1 MNHLEDNLED
11 NSFDEDDL
19 HRIVSL
25 IDKYQRIVIRVF
37 NNINVCKDNKI
48 LSQSD
53 YESINEELNKIVDN
67 CNIVIDTIYFIT
79 DITVLYGKMQ
89 QINDS
94 LSLIMKNHGAYN
106 CDDLLF
112 VCFGGSYTNTFTIEQ
127 QEFYSDIILKHFT
140 PIGYKTISWE
150 FIKDKTLKS
159 RKPSSIFEDVTI
171 AETTETLDVYEL
183 GKCNKDNFFLKLQGA
198 KICFKNELTKETLII
213 RGYFDN
219 TPINYIQNRRVLSA
233 RGEILENINMNDDIY
248 NTHYKTF
255 EMYVKS
261 LMLKD
266 LLVNK
271 SSEHYDIFTGYI
283 HNVRSMK
290 KKSISKL
297 CREFMSVE
305 FFEQREI
312 IYQLLL
318 FSDDFELQFIA
329 YLLYDLLSF
338 NKNETNEESVEQ
350 DILYNSL
357 PYVIKSQF
365 KGAMKETIKYTTRLT
380 NPDIQNNL
388 PIEQRICLLKTDDKV
403 KEKAMTKL
411 KELKSKS
418 EDSGSKARQYLD
430 GLLKIPF
437 GIHCEEPIMEISKKN
452 VELFKTFV
460 NGKEYNKEVLAI
472 ENKSEYNHSEVLQM
486 SKKYI
491 KNNAEYNSQL
501 GGKGSSKAF
510 DINQCYE
517 KINVLTETEIK
528 ELFLQIET
536 EFNEVETTIR
546 IPYYSDSFNT
556 SDMRDCL
563 SICLNDNKEHST
575 FTKMLQ
581 KHLIKSEN
589 GDKCISN
596 LQQISDNTKLIY
608 NYFGDVRKA
617 LDSSVYGHKNAKK
630 QVERIIGQWINGEP
644 NGYCFGFE
652 GPPGTGK
659 CMAKDT
665 PIMLS
670 NGKIKMVQD
679 ITTKDMLMGDDGF
692 ERNVLALGSGRE
704 KMYRIEQVK
713 GDDYTVNE
721 SHILSLKMTKAG
733 RKGDKHQTILG
744 KRYYKNDIVDICIK
758 DYLELPKYLKECL
771 KGYKVGLDF
780 REQEVSLDPY
790 AIGYWLGDGDKTTF
804 SITTIDNEVID
815 YFIEYASENGLQL
828 TKNDISYHI
837 TTGIKGGRCYK
848 RNSFLNS
855 LKQYNLIN
863 NKHIPD
869 EYKMTSRENRL
880 GLLAGLMDSDGHY
893 DKISNCFD
901 IIQKNKKLA
910 DDIVF
915 LVRSLGMRATI
926 KECEKSCMYKGE
938 RKCGIYHR
946 ITISGCG
953 LEEIPV
959 LLKRKKARVN
969 KQIKGCL
976 HTGIKVVPL
985 EEDAYYGFQIDG
997 NSRFLLGDFTVTH
1010 NTSLAKHG
1018 ISKCLKDGDGNSR
1031 PFAFIA
1037 IGGSS
1042 NGSTLDGHNY
1052 TYVGSMWG
1060 KIVDILMETK
1070 CMNPIIFIDEVDK
1083 VSRTETGREIIG
1095 ILTHLVDPTQNSAY
1109 QDKYFTGIDLDLS
1122 KVLFIFSY
1130 NDVDLVD
1137 RILLDRIHRIKF
1149 QHLSLEEKLQI
1160 SEDYML
1166 PEILKKMGQLGNI
1179 NISKEVVQ
1187 FIIETYT
1194 CEAGV
1199 RKLKEILFEIIGEIN
1214 LELLHNNDERD
1225 LPVNISIDDVKQS
1238 YLKDRQKSRGK
1249 KVHGENRIGIING
1262 LWANALGMGGII
1274 PIEMK
1279 YVLSG
1284 HPLDL
1289 KLTGMQGD
1297 VMKESMNV
1305 AKTLAWSM
1313 TSNERQE
1320 RLLKMFDATKTQG
1333 IHIHCP
1339 EGAVPKDGPSAG
1351 TAITV
1356 TMYSL
1361 LNDIKIKNTIAIT
1374 GEIDLHGNVT
1384 AIGGLDLKIIGG
1396 IEAGVK
1402 EFLFPEANID
1412 DFNKFKDKY
1421 GDKDLVN
1428 GIEFHPIGH
1437 IKEALEFA
1445 LEK

>member
-53 YESINEELNKIVDN
+53 YESINEELNKIVGN

-79 DITVLYGKMQ
+79 DITVLYGKLQ

-171 AETTETLDVYEL
+171 AESTETLDVYEL

-248 NTHYKTF
+248 NIHYKTF

-563 SICLNDNKEHST
+563 SICLNDNKGHST

-589 GDKCISN
+589 VGKCISN
-596 LQQISDNTKLIY
+596 LQQISDNTKLIH

-659 CMAKDT
+659 
-665 PIMLS
+665 
-670 NGKIKMVQD
+670 
-679 ITTKDMLMGDDGF
+679 
-692 ERNVLALGSGRE
+692 
-704 KMYRIEQVK
+704 
-713 GDDYTVNE
+713 
-721 SHILSLKMTKAG
+721 
-733 RKGDKHQTILG
+733 
-744 KRYYKNDIVDICIK
+744 
-758 DYLELPKYLKECL
+758 
-771 KGYKVGLDF
+771 
-780 REQEVSLDPY
+780 
-790 AIGYWLGDGDKTTF
+790 
-804 SITTIDNEVID
+804 
-815 YFIEYASENGLQL
+815 
-828 TKNDISYHI
+828 
-837 TTGIKGGRCYK
+837 
-848 RNSFLNS
+848 
-855 LKQYNLIN
+855 
-863 NKHIPD
+863 
-869 EYKMTSRENRL
+869 
-880 GLLAGLMDSDGHY
+880 
-893 DKISNCFD
+893 
-901 IIQKNKKLA
+901 
-910 DDIVF
+910 
-915 LVRSLGMRATI
+915 
-926 KECEKSCMYKGE
+926 
-938 RKCGIYHR
+938 
-946 ITISGCG
+946 
-953 LEEIPV
+953 
-959 LLKRKKARVN
+959 
-969 KQIKGCL
+969 
-976 HTGIKVVPL
+976 
-985 EEDAYYGFQIDG
+985 
-997 NSRFLLGDFTVTH
+997 
-1010 NTSLAKHG
+1010 TSLAKHG

-1166 PEILKKMGQLGNI
+1166 PEILKKMGQHGNI

>member
-25 IDKYQRIVIRVF
+25 IDKYQQIVIRVF

-53 YESINEELNKIVDN
+53 YESINDELNKIVDN
-67 CNIVIDTIYFIT
+67 CNTVIDTIYFIT
-79 DITVLYGKMQ
+79 DITILYGKLQ

-171 AETTETLDVYEL
+171 AESTETLDVYEL

-501 GGKGSSKAF
+501 CGKGSSKAF

-528 ELFLQIET
+528 GLFLQIET

-581 KHLIKSEN
+581 NNLIKSEN

-596 LQQISDNTKLIY
+596 LQQISDNTKLIH

-659 CMAKDT
+659 
-665 PIMLS
+665 
-670 NGKIKMVQD
+670 
-679 ITTKDMLMGDDGF
+679 
-692 ERNVLALGSGRE
+692 
-704 KMYRIEQVK
+704 
-713 GDDYTVNE
+713 
-721 SHILSLKMTKAG
+721 
-733 RKGDKHQTILG
+733 
-744 KRYYKNDIVDICIK
+744 
-758 DYLELPKYLKECL
+758 
-771 KGYKVGLDF
+771 
-780 REQEVSLDPY
+780 
-790 AIGYWLGDGDKTTF
+790 
-804 SITTIDNEVID
+804 
-815 YFIEYASENGLQL
+815 
-828 TKNDISYHI
+828 
-837 TTGIKGGRCYK
+837 
-848 RNSFLNS
+848 
-855 LKQYNLIN
+855 
-863 NKHIPD
+863 
-869 EYKMTSRENRL
+869 
-880 GLLAGLMDSDGHY
+880 
-893 DKISNCFD
+893 
-901 IIQKNKKLA
+901 
-910 DDIVF
+910 
-915 LVRSLGMRATI
+915 
-926 KECEKSCMYKGE
+926 
-938 RKCGIYHR
+938 
-946 ITISGCG
+946 
-953 LEEIPV
+953 
-959 LLKRKKARVN
+959 
-969 KQIKGCL
+969 
-976 HTGIKVVPL
+976 
-985 EEDAYYGFQIDG
+985 
-997 NSRFLLGDFTVTH
+997 
-1010 NTSLAKHG
+1010 TSLAKHG

-1166 PEILKKMGQLGNI
+1166 PEILKKMGQHGNI

-1428 GIEFHPIGH
+1428 GIEFHPIGN

>member
-53 YESINEELNKIVDN
+53 YESINDELNKIVDN

-171 AETTETLDVYEL
+171 AESTETLDVYEL

-528 ELFLQIET
+528 GLFLQIET

-563 SICLNDNKEHST
+563 SICLNDNKGHST

-581 KHLIKSEN
+581 NNLIKSEN

-596 LQQISDNTKLIY
+596 LQQISDNTKLIH

-659 CMAKDT
+659 
-665 PIMLS
+665 
-670 NGKIKMVQD
+670 
-679 ITTKDMLMGDDGF
+679 
-692 ERNVLALGSGRE
+692 
-704 KMYRIEQVK
+704 
-713 GDDYTVNE
+713 
-721 SHILSLKMTKAG
+721 
-733 RKGDKHQTILG
+733 
-744 KRYYKNDIVDICIK
+744 
-758 DYLELPKYLKECL
+758 
-771 KGYKVGLDF
+771 
-780 REQEVSLDPY
+780 
-790 AIGYWLGDGDKTTF
+790 
-804 SITTIDNEVID
+804 
-815 YFIEYASENGLQL
+815 
-828 TKNDISYHI
+828 
-837 TTGIKGGRCYK
+837 
-848 RNSFLNS
+848 
-855 LKQYNLIN
+855 
-863 NKHIPD
+863 
-869 EYKMTSRENRL
+869 
-880 GLLAGLMDSDGHY
+880 
-893 DKISNCFD
+893 
-901 IIQKNKKLA
+901 
-910 DDIVF
+910 
-915 LVRSLGMRATI
+915 
-926 KECEKSCMYKGE
+926 
-938 RKCGIYHR
+938 
-946 ITISGCG
+946 
-953 LEEIPV
+953 
-959 LLKRKKARVN
+959 
-969 KQIKGCL
+969 
-976 HTGIKVVPL
+976 
-985 EEDAYYGFQIDG
+985 
-997 NSRFLLGDFTVTH
+997 
-1010 NTSLAKHG
+1010 TSLAKHG

-1166 PEILKKMGQLGNI
+1166 PEILKKMGQHGNI

>member
-25 IDKYQRIVIRVF
+25 IDKYQQIVIRVF

-53 YESINEELNKIVDN
+53 YESINDELNKIVDN
-67 CNIVIDTIYFIT
+67 CNTVIDTIYFIT
-79 DITVLYGKMQ
+79 DITILYGKLQ

-171 AETTETLDVYEL
+171 AESTETLDVYEL

-581 KHLIKSEN
+581 NNLIKSEN
-589 GDKCISN
+589 GDKGISN

-608 NYFGDVRKA
+608 NYFGHVRKA

-659 CMAKDT
+659 
-665 PIMLS
+665 
-670 NGKIKMVQD
+670 
-679 ITTKDMLMGDDGF
+679 
-692 ERNVLALGSGRE
+692 
-704 KMYRIEQVK
+704 
-713 GDDYTVNE
+713 
-721 SHILSLKMTKAG
+721 
-733 RKGDKHQTILG
+733 
-744 KRYYKNDIVDICIK
+744 
-758 DYLELPKYLKECL
+758 
-771 KGYKVGLDF
+771 
-780 REQEVSLDPY
+780 
-790 AIGYWLGDGDKTTF
+790 
-804 SITTIDNEVID
+804 
-815 YFIEYASENGLQL
+815 
-828 TKNDISYHI
+828 
-837 TTGIKGGRCYK
+837 
-848 RNSFLNS
+848 
-855 LKQYNLIN
+855 
-863 NKHIPD
+863 
-869 EYKMTSRENRL
+869 
-880 GLLAGLMDSDGHY
+880 
-893 DKISNCFD
+893 
-901 IIQKNKKLA
+901 
-910 DDIVF
+910 
-915 LVRSLGMRATI
+915 
-926 KECEKSCMYKGE
+926 
-938 RKCGIYHR
+938 
-946 ITISGCG
+946 
-953 LEEIPV
+953 
-959 LLKRKKARVN
+959 
-969 KQIKGCL
+969 
-976 HTGIKVVPL
+976 
-985 EEDAYYGFQIDG
+985 
-997 NSRFLLGDFTVTH
+997 
-1010 NTSLAKHG
+1010 TSLAKHG

-1428 GIEFHPIGH
+1428 GIEFHPIGN

>member
-25 IDKYQRIVIRVF
+25 IDKYQQIVIRVF

-53 YESINEELNKIVDN
+53 YESINDELNKIVDN
-67 CNIVIDTIYFIT
+67 CNTVIDTIYFIT
-79 DITVLYGKMQ
+79 DITILYGKLQ

-171 AETTETLDVYEL
+171 AESTETLDVYEL

-528 ELFLQIET
+528 GLFLQIET

-581 KHLIKSEN
+581 NNLIKSEN

-596 LQQISDNTKLIY
+596 LQQISDNTKLIH

-659 CMAKDT
+659 
-665 PIMLS
+665 
-670 NGKIKMVQD
+670 
-679 ITTKDMLMGDDGF
+679 
-692 ERNVLALGSGRE
+692 
-704 KMYRIEQVK
+704 
-713 GDDYTVNE
+713 
-721 SHILSLKMTKAG
+721 
-733 RKGDKHQTILG
+733 
-744 KRYYKNDIVDICIK
+744 
-758 DYLELPKYLKECL
+758 
-771 KGYKVGLDF
+771 
-780 REQEVSLDPY
+780 
-790 AIGYWLGDGDKTTF
+790 
-804 SITTIDNEVID
+804 
-815 YFIEYASENGLQL
+815 
-828 TKNDISYHI
+828 
-837 TTGIKGGRCYK
+837 
-848 RNSFLNS
+848 
-855 LKQYNLIN
+855 
-863 NKHIPD
+863 
-869 EYKMTSRENRL
+869 
-880 GLLAGLMDSDGHY
+880 
-893 DKISNCFD
+893 
-901 IIQKNKKLA
+901 
-910 DDIVF
+910 
-915 LVRSLGMRATI
+915 
-926 KECEKSCMYKGE
+926 
-938 RKCGIYHR
+938 
-946 ITISGCG
+946 
-953 LEEIPV
+953 
-959 LLKRKKARVN
+959 
-969 KQIKGCL
+969 
-976 HTGIKVVPL
+976 
-985 EEDAYYGFQIDG
+985 
-997 NSRFLLGDFTVTH
+997 
-1010 NTSLAKHG
+1010 TSLAKHG

-1166 PEILKKMGQLGNI
+1166 PEILKKMGQHGNI

-1428 GIEFHPIGH
+1428 GIEFHPIGN

>member
-1 MNHLEDNLED
+1 MNHLEDNLEY

-25 IDKYQRIVIRVF
+25 IDKYQQIVIRVF

-79 DITVLYGKMQ
+79 DITVLYGKLQ

-171 AETTETLDVYEL
+171 AESTETLDVYEL
-183 GKCNKDNFFLKLQGA
+183 GKCNKDNFFLKLQVA

-365 KGAMKETIKYTTRLT
+365 NGAMKETIKYTTRLT

-517 KINVLTETEIK
+517 KINVLTETQIK

-563 SICLNDNKEHST
+563 SICLNDNKGHST

-617 LDSSVYGHKNAKK
+617 LDSSVYWHKNAKK

-659 CMAKDT
+659 
-665 PIMLS
+665 
-670 NGKIKMVQD
+670 
-679 ITTKDMLMGDDGF
+679 
-692 ERNVLALGSGRE
+692 
-704 KMYRIEQVK
+704 
-713 GDDYTVNE
+713 
-721 SHILSLKMTKAG
+721 
-733 RKGDKHQTILG
+733 
-744 KRYYKNDIVDICIK
+744 
-758 DYLELPKYLKECL
+758 
-771 KGYKVGLDF
+771 
-780 REQEVSLDPY
+780 
-790 AIGYWLGDGDKTTF
+790 
-804 SITTIDNEVID
+804 
-815 YFIEYASENGLQL
+815 
-828 TKNDISYHI
+828 
-837 TTGIKGGRCYK
+837 
-848 RNSFLNS
+848 
-855 LKQYNLIN
+855 
-863 NKHIPD
+863 
-869 EYKMTSRENRL
+869 
-880 GLLAGLMDSDGHY
+880 
-893 DKISNCFD
+893 
-901 IIQKNKKLA
+901 
-910 DDIVF
+910 
-915 LVRSLGMRATI
+915 
-926 KECEKSCMYKGE
+926 
-938 RKCGIYHR
+938 
-946 ITISGCG
+946 
-953 LEEIPV
+953 
-959 LLKRKKARVN
+959 
-969 KQIKGCL
+969 
-976 HTGIKVVPL
+976 
-985 EEDAYYGFQIDG
+985 
-997 NSRFLLGDFTVTH
+997 
-1010 NTSLAKHG
+1010 TSLAKHG

-1042 NGSTLDGHNY
+1042 NGSTLDCHNY

-1095 ILTHLVDPTQNSAY
+1095 ILTHLVDPTQNSTY

-1179 NISKEVVQ
+1179 NISKDVVQ

-1262 LWANALGMGGII
+1262 LCANALGMGGII

-1305 AKTLAWSM
+1305 AKTLALSM

>member
-25 IDKYQRIVIRVF
+25 IDKYQQIVIRVF

-67 CNIVIDTIYFIT
+67 CNTVIDTIYFIT
-79 DITVLYGKMQ
+79 DITVLYGKLQ

-472 ENKSEYNHSEVLQM
+472 ENKSEYNHSEVLQL

-501 GGKGSSKAF
+501 GGKGSNTAF

-563 SICLNDNKEHST
+563 SICLNDNKGHST

-659 CMAKDT
+659 
-665 PIMLS
+665 
-670 NGKIKMVQD
+670 
-679 ITTKDMLMGDDGF
+679 
-692 ERNVLALGSGRE
+692 
-704 KMYRIEQVK
+704 
-713 GDDYTVNE
+713 
-721 SHILSLKMTKAG
+721 
-733 RKGDKHQTILG
+733 
-744 KRYYKNDIVDICIK
+744 
-758 DYLELPKYLKECL
+758 
-771 KGYKVGLDF
+771 
-780 REQEVSLDPY
+780 
-790 AIGYWLGDGDKTTF
+790 
-804 SITTIDNEVID
+804 
-815 YFIEYASENGLQL
+815 
-828 TKNDISYHI
+828 
-837 TTGIKGGRCYK
+837 
-848 RNSFLNS
+848 
-855 LKQYNLIN
+855 
-863 NKHIPD
+863 
-869 EYKMTSRENRL
+869 
-880 GLLAGLMDSDGHY
+880 
-893 DKISNCFD
+893 
-901 IIQKNKKLA
+901 
-910 DDIVF
+910 
-915 LVRSLGMRATI
+915 
-926 KECEKSCMYKGE
+926 
-938 RKCGIYHR
+938 
-946 ITISGCG
+946 
-953 LEEIPV
+953 
-959 LLKRKKARVN
+959 
-969 KQIKGCL
+969 
-976 HTGIKVVPL
+976 
-985 EEDAYYGFQIDG
+985 
-997 NSRFLLGDFTVTH
+997 
-1010 NTSLAKHG
+1010 TSLAKHG

-1166 PEILKKMGQLGNI
+1166 PEILKKMGQHGNI

-1238 YLKDRQKSRGK
+1238 YLKDRQKSSGK

>member
-53 YESINEELNKIVDN
+53 YESINEELNKIVGN

-79 DITVLYGKMQ
+79 DITVLYGKLQ

-171 AETTETLDVYEL
+171 AESTETLDVYEL

-248 NTHYKTF
+248 NIHYKTF

-563 SICLNDNKEHST
+563 SICLNDNKGHST

-596 LQQISDNTKLIY
+596 LQQISDNTKLIH

-659 CMAKDT
+659 
-665 PIMLS
+665 
-670 NGKIKMVQD
+670 
-679 ITTKDMLMGDDGF
+679 
-692 ERNVLALGSGRE
+692 
-704 KMYRIEQVK
+704 
-713 GDDYTVNE
+713 
-721 SHILSLKMTKAG
+721 
-733 RKGDKHQTILG
+733 
-744 KRYYKNDIVDICIK
+744 
-758 DYLELPKYLKECL
+758 
-771 KGYKVGLDF
+771 
-780 REQEVSLDPY
+780 
-790 AIGYWLGDGDKTTF
+790 
-804 SITTIDNEVID
+804 
-815 YFIEYASENGLQL
+815 
-828 TKNDISYHI
+828 
-837 TTGIKGGRCYK
+837 
-848 RNSFLNS
+848 
-855 LKQYNLIN
+855 
-863 NKHIPD
+863 
-869 EYKMTSRENRL
+869 
-880 GLLAGLMDSDGHY
+880 
-893 DKISNCFD
+893 
-901 IIQKNKKLA
+901 
-910 DDIVF
+910 
-915 LVRSLGMRATI
+915 
-926 KECEKSCMYKGE
+926 
-938 RKCGIYHR
+938 
-946 ITISGCG
+946 
-953 LEEIPV
+953 
-959 LLKRKKARVN
+959 
-969 KQIKGCL
+969 
-976 HTGIKVVPL
+976 
-985 EEDAYYGFQIDG
+985 
-997 NSRFLLGDFTVTH
+997 
-1010 NTSLAKHG
+1010 TSLAKHG

-1166 PEILKKMGQLGNI
+1166 PEILKKMGQHGNI

-1428 GIEFHPIGH
+1428 GIEFHPIGN

>member
-1 MNHLEDNLED
+1 MNTLEENFEVKG
-11 NSFDEDDL
+11 FDDDDV
-19 HRIVSL
+19 HRIISL
-25 IDKYQRIVIRVF
+25 VDKYQAIVIRVF
-37 NNINVCKDNKI
+37 NNINICRHNDI
-48 LSQSD
+48 ISLRD
-53 YESINEELNKIVDN
+53 YESINESLNEIINNCNSIVDN
-67 CNIVIDTIYFIT
+67 IYFI
-79 DITVLYGKMQ
+79 DDKKILYTQLQKV
-89 QINDS
+89 NDS
-94 LSLIMKNHGAYN
+94 LSLIMKKHGASN

-112 VCFGGSYTNTFTIEQ
+112 VCFGTVYTKTFTEYQ
-127 QEFYSDIILKHFT
+127 TEFYSEIILKHFI

-150 FIKDKTLKS
+150 FINDKTLKS
-159 RKPSSIFEDVTI
+159 RTPSSIFEDVTI
-171 AETTETLDVYEL
+171 AETTETLDVFEL
-183 GKCNKDNFFLKLQGA
+183 GKCNRDNFFLKMQGA
-198 KICFKNELTKETLII
+198 KICFKNEATQETLIV

-219 TPINYIQNRRVLSA
+219 TPINYIQNSKVLSC
-233 RGEILENINMNDDIY
+233 RNEILESVNSNDDIF

-255 EMYVKS
+255 EMYVSS

-266 LLVNK
+266 LLINK
-271 SSEHYDIFTGYI
+271 STEHYDIFVGYL
-283 HNVRSMK
+283 HNVRAMK

-305 FFEQREI
+305 LFEQREI

-338 NKNETNEESVEQ
+338 NKKETNDESEEQ
-350 DILYNSL
+350 DIIYNSL

-365 KGAMKETIKYTTRLT
+365 KGAMKETIKYTNRLT
-380 NPDIQNNL
+380 NPDIQDGL
-388 PIEQRICLLKTDDKV
+388 PIEQRICLLKTNDKV

-437 GIHCEEPIMEISKKN
+437 GLYCEEPIMGVSVKN
-452 VELFKTFV
+452 IELFKSFI
-460 NGKEYNKEVLAI
+460 NGKEYNSKILTI
-472 ENKSEYNHSEVLQM
+472 ENNYEYNHSEVLQL
-486 SKKYI
+486 STKYI
-491 KNNAEYNSQL
+491 QKKAEYNAATKSTN
-501 GGKGSSKAF
+501 KF
-510 DINQCYE
+510 NINICYE
-517 KINVLTETEIK
+517 KINLLDTTEIVDI
-528 ELFLQIET
+528 FSQIDT
-536 EFNEVETTIR
+536 EFNELNTNII
-546 IPYYSDSFNT
+546 IPYYSNTFNT
-556 SDMRDCL
+556 QELRDCL
-563 SICLNDNKEHST
+563 TSCLDNNKNNTNFIIMVQDILLKYGCNDNSIC
-575 FTKMLQ
+575 
-581 KHLIKSEN
+581 
-589 GDKCISN
+589 N
-596 LQQISDNTKLIY
+596 LQQISVNTKSIH

-617 LDSSVYGHKNAKK
+617 LDESVHGHKNAKK

-659 CMAKDT
+659 
-665 PIMLS
+665 
-670 NGKIKMVQD
+670 
-679 ITTKDMLMGDDGF
+679 
-692 ERNVLALGSGRE
+692 
-704 KMYRIEQVK
+704 
-713 GDDYTVNE
+713 
-721 SHILSLKMTKAG
+721 
-733 RKGDKHQTILG
+733 
-744 KRYYKNDIVDICIK
+744 
-758 DYLELPKYLKECL
+758 
-771 KGYKVGLDF
+771 
-780 REQEVSLDPY
+780 
-790 AIGYWLGDGDKTTF
+790 
-804 SITTIDNEVID
+804 
-815 YFIEYASENGLQL
+815 
-828 TKNDISYHI
+828 
-837 TTGIKGGRCYK
+837 
-848 RNSFLNS
+848 
-855 LKQYNLIN
+855 
-863 NKHIPD
+863 
-869 EYKMTSRENRL
+869 
-880 GLLAGLMDSDGHY
+880 
-893 DKISNCFD
+893 
-901 IIQKNKKLA
+901 
-910 DDIVF
+910 
-915 LVRSLGMRATI
+915 
-926 KECEKSCMYKGE
+926 
-938 RKCGIYHR
+938 
-946 ITISGCG
+946 
-953 LEEIPV
+953 
-959 LLKRKKARVN
+959 
-969 KQIKGCL
+969 
-976 HTGIKVVPL
+976 
-985 EEDAYYGFQIDG
+985 
-997 NSRFLLGDFTVTH
+997 
-1010 NTSLAKHG
+1010 TSLAKHG

-1083 VSRTETGREIIG
+1083 VSRTEAGREIIG
-1095 ILTHLVDPTQNSAY
+1095 ILTHLVDPTQNNTY
-1109 QDKYFTGIDLDLS
+1109 QDKYFTGIDIDLS

-1149 QHLSLEEKLQI
+1149 QHLSLEEKLKI

-1166 PEILKKMGQLGNI
+1166 PEILKKMGQTGNI
-1179 NISKEVVQ
+1179 IISNDVVQ

-1214 LELLHNNDERD
+1214 LELLHNFDGRKF
-1225 LPVNISIDDVKQS
+1225 PVEISIDDVKQT
-1238 YLKDRQKSRGK
+1238 YLKDRQKARGK
-1249 KVHGENRIGIING
+1249 KIHSENRVGIING

-1284 HPLDL
+1284 NPLDL

-1313 TSNERQE
+1313 TPDLRQE
-1320 RLLKMFDATKTQG
+1320 RLLKIFDGTKTQG

-1412 DFNKFKDKY
+1412 DFNKFKEKY
-1421 GDKDLVN
+1421 GDKDIVN

-1437 IKEALEFA
+1437 IKEALSFA

>member
-25 IDKYQRIVIRVF
+25 IDKYQQIVIRVF

-79 DITVLYGKMQ
+79 DITVLYGKLQ

-159 RKPSSIFEDVTI
+159 RTPSSIFEDVTI
-171 AETTETLDVYEL
+171 AESTETLDVYEL

-233 RGEILENINMNDDIY
+233 RSEILENINMNDDIY

-305 FFEQREI
+305 FFVQREI

-563 SICLNDNKEHST
+563 SICLNDNKGHST

-659 CMAKDT
+659 
-665 PIMLS
+665 
-670 NGKIKMVQD
+670 
-679 ITTKDMLMGDDGF
+679 
-692 ERNVLALGSGRE
+692 
-704 KMYRIEQVK
+704 
-713 GDDYTVNE
+713 
-721 SHILSLKMTKAG
+721 
-733 RKGDKHQTILG
+733 
-744 KRYYKNDIVDICIK
+744 
-758 DYLELPKYLKECL
+758 
-771 KGYKVGLDF
+771 
-780 REQEVSLDPY
+780 
-790 AIGYWLGDGDKTTF
+790 
-804 SITTIDNEVID
+804 
-815 YFIEYASENGLQL
+815 
-828 TKNDISYHI
+828 
-837 TTGIKGGRCYK
+837 
-848 RNSFLNS
+848 
-855 LKQYNLIN
+855 
-863 NKHIPD
+863 
-869 EYKMTSRENRL
+869 
-880 GLLAGLMDSDGHY
+880 
-893 DKISNCFD
+893 
-901 IIQKNKKLA
+901 
-910 DDIVF
+910 
-915 LVRSLGMRATI
+915 
-926 KECEKSCMYKGE
+926 
-938 RKCGIYHR
+938 
-946 ITISGCG
+946 
-953 LEEIPV
+953 
-959 LLKRKKARVN
+959 
-969 KQIKGCL
+969 
-976 HTGIKVVPL
+976 
-985 EEDAYYGFQIDG
+985 
-997 NSRFLLGDFTVTH
+997 
-1010 NTSLAKHG
+1010 TSLAKHG

-1428 GIEFHPIGH
+1428 GIEFHPIGN

>member
-25 IDKYQRIVIRVF
+25 IDKYQQIVIRVF

-67 CNIVIDTIYFIT
+67 CNTVIDTIYFIT
-79 DITVLYGKMQ
+79 DITVLYGKLQ

-472 ENKSEYNHSEVLQM
+472 ENKSEYNHSEVLQL

-501 GGKGSSKAF
+501 GGKGSSTAF

-563 SICLNDNKEHST
+563 SICLNDNKGHST

-659 CMAKDT
+659 
-665 PIMLS
+665 
-670 NGKIKMVQD
+670 
-679 ITTKDMLMGDDGF
+679 
-692 ERNVLALGSGRE
+692 
-704 KMYRIEQVK
+704 
-713 GDDYTVNE
+713 
-721 SHILSLKMTKAG
+721 
-733 RKGDKHQTILG
+733 
-744 KRYYKNDIVDICIK
+744 
-758 DYLELPKYLKECL
+758 
-771 KGYKVGLDF
+771 
-780 REQEVSLDPY
+780 
-790 AIGYWLGDGDKTTF
+790 
-804 SITTIDNEVID
+804 
-815 YFIEYASENGLQL
+815 
-828 TKNDISYHI
+828 
-837 TTGIKGGRCYK
+837 
-848 RNSFLNS
+848 
-855 LKQYNLIN
+855 
-863 NKHIPD
+863 
-869 EYKMTSRENRL
+869 
-880 GLLAGLMDSDGHY
+880 
-893 DKISNCFD
+893 
-901 IIQKNKKLA
+901 
-910 DDIVF
+910 
-915 LVRSLGMRATI
+915 
-926 KECEKSCMYKGE
+926 
-938 RKCGIYHR
+938 
-946 ITISGCG
+946 
-953 LEEIPV
+953 
-959 LLKRKKARVN
+959 
-969 KQIKGCL
+969 
-976 HTGIKVVPL
+976 
-985 EEDAYYGFQIDG
+985 
-997 NSRFLLGDFTVTH
+997 
-1010 NTSLAKHG
+1010 TSLAKHG

>member
-501 GGKGSSKAF
+501 GGKGSSTAF

-659 CMAKDT
+659 
-665 PIMLS
+665 
-670 NGKIKMVQD
+670 
-679 ITTKDMLMGDDGF
+679 
-692 ERNVLALGSGRE
+692 
-704 KMYRIEQVK
+704 
-713 GDDYTVNE
+713 
-721 SHILSLKMTKAG
+721 
-733 RKGDKHQTILG
+733 
-744 KRYYKNDIVDICIK
+744 
-758 DYLELPKYLKECL
+758 
-771 KGYKVGLDF
+771 
-780 REQEVSLDPY
+780 
-790 AIGYWLGDGDKTTF
+790 
-804 SITTIDNEVID
+804 
-815 YFIEYASENGLQL
+815 
-828 TKNDISYHI
+828 
-837 TTGIKGGRCYK
+837 
-848 RNSFLNS
+848 
-855 LKQYNLIN
+855 
-863 NKHIPD
+863 
-869 EYKMTSRENRL
+869 
-880 GLLAGLMDSDGHY
+880 
-893 DKISNCFD
+893 
-901 IIQKNKKLA
+901 
-910 DDIVF
+910 
-915 LVRSLGMRATI
+915 
-926 KECEKSCMYKGE
+926 
-938 RKCGIYHR
+938 
-946 ITISGCG
+946 
-953 LEEIPV
+953 
-959 LLKRKKARVN
+959 
-969 KQIKGCL
+969 
-976 HTGIKVVPL
+976 
-985 EEDAYYGFQIDG
+985 
-997 NSRFLLGDFTVTH
+997 
-1010 NTSLAKHG
+1010 TSLAKHG

>member
-1 MNHLEDNLED
+1 
-11 NSFDEDDL
+11 
-19 HRIVSL
+19 
-25 IDKYQRIVIRVF
+25 
-37 NNINVCKDNKI
+37 
-48 LSQSD
+48 
-53 YESINEELNKIVDN
+53 
-67 CNIVIDTIYFIT
+67 
-79 DITVLYGKMQ
+79 
-89 QINDS
+89 
-94 LSLIMKNHGAYN
+94 
-106 CDDLLF
+106 
-112 VCFGGSYTNTFTIEQ
+112 
-127 QEFYSDIILKHFT
+127 
-140 PIGYKTISWE
+140 
-150 FIKDKTLKS
+150 
-159 RKPSSIFEDVTI
+159 
-171 AETTETLDVYEL
+171 
-183 GKCNKDNFFLKLQGA
+183 
-198 KICFKNELTKETLII
+198 
-213 RGYFDN
+213 
-219 TPINYIQNRRVLSA
+219 
-233 RGEILENINMNDDIY
+233 
-248 NTHYKTF
+248 
-255 EMYVKS
+255 
-261 LMLKD
+261 ML
-266 LLVNK
+266 
-271 SSEHYDIFTGYI
+271 
-283 HNVRSMK
+283 
-290 KKSISKL
+290 
-297 CREFMSVE
+297 
-305 FFEQREI
+305 
-312 IYQLLL
+312 
-318 FSDDFELQFIA
+318 
-329 YLLYDLLSF
+329 
-338 NKNETNEESVEQ
+338 
-350 DILYNSL
+350 
-357 PYVIKSQF
+357 
-365 KGAMKETIKYTTRLT
+365 
-380 NPDIQNNL
+380 QNN
-388 PIEQRICLLKTDDKV
+388 
-403 KEKAMTKL
+403 
-411 KELKSKS
+411 
-418 EDSGSKARQYLD
+418 
-430 GLLKIPF
+430 
-437 GIHCEEPIMEISKKN
+437 
-452 VELFKTFV
+452 
-460 NGKEYNKEVLAI
+460 
-472 ENKSEYNHSEVLQM
+472 
-486 SKKYI
+486 
-491 KNNAEYNSQL
+491 
-501 GGKGSSKAF
+501 
-510 DINQCYE
+510 
-517 KINVLTETEIK
+517 
-528 ELFLQIET
+528 
-536 EFNEVETTIR
+536 
-546 IPYYSDSFNT
+546 
-556 SDMRDCL
+556 
-563 SICLNDNKEHST
+563 
-575 FTKMLQ
+575 
-581 KHLIKSEN
+581 LIKSEN

-596 LQQISDNTKLIY
+596 LQQISDNTKLIH

-659 CMAKDT
+659 
-665 PIMLS
+665 
-670 NGKIKMVQD
+670 
-679 ITTKDMLMGDDGF
+679 
-692 ERNVLALGSGRE
+692 
-704 KMYRIEQVK
+704 
-713 GDDYTVNE
+713 
-721 SHILSLKMTKAG
+721 
-733 RKGDKHQTILG
+733 
-744 KRYYKNDIVDICIK
+744 
-758 DYLELPKYLKECL
+758 
-771 KGYKVGLDF
+771 
-780 REQEVSLDPY
+780 
-790 AIGYWLGDGDKTTF
+790 
-804 SITTIDNEVID
+804 
-815 YFIEYASENGLQL
+815 
-828 TKNDISYHI
+828 
-837 TTGIKGGRCYK
+837 
-848 RNSFLNS
+848 
-855 LKQYNLIN
+855 
-863 NKHIPD
+863 
-869 EYKMTSRENRL
+869 
-880 GLLAGLMDSDGHY
+880 
-893 DKISNCFD
+893 
-901 IIQKNKKLA
+901 
-910 DDIVF
+910 
-915 LVRSLGMRATI
+915 
-926 KECEKSCMYKGE
+926 
-938 RKCGIYHR
+938 
-946 ITISGCG
+946 
-953 LEEIPV
+953 
-959 LLKRKKARVN
+959 
-969 KQIKGCL
+969 
-976 HTGIKVVPL
+976 
-985 EEDAYYGFQIDG
+985 
-997 NSRFLLGDFTVTH
+997 
-1010 NTSLAKHG
+1010 TSLAKHG

-1166 PEILKKMGQLGNI
+1166 PEILKKMGQHGNI

-1428 GIEFHPIGH
+1428 GIEFHPIGN

>member
-25 IDKYQRIVIRVF
+25 IDKYQQIVIRVF

-67 CNIVIDTIYFIT
+67 CNTVIDTIYFIT
-79 DITVLYGKMQ
+79 DITVLYGKLQ

-472 ENKSEYNHSEVLQM
+472 ENKSEYNHSEVLQL

-501 GGKGSSKAF
+501 GGKGSNTAF

-563 SICLNDNKEHST
+563 SICLNDNKGHST

-659 CMAKDT
+659 
-665 PIMLS
+665 
-670 NGKIKMVQD
+670 
-679 ITTKDMLMGDDGF
+679 
-692 ERNVLALGSGRE
+692 
-704 KMYRIEQVK
+704 
-713 GDDYTVNE
+713 
-721 SHILSLKMTKAG
+721 
-733 RKGDKHQTILG
+733 
-744 KRYYKNDIVDICIK
+744 
-758 DYLELPKYLKECL
+758 
-771 KGYKVGLDF
+771 
-780 REQEVSLDPY
+780 
-790 AIGYWLGDGDKTTF
+790 
-804 SITTIDNEVID
+804 
-815 YFIEYASENGLQL
+815 
-828 TKNDISYHI
+828 
-837 TTGIKGGRCYK
+837 
-848 RNSFLNS
+848 
-855 LKQYNLIN
+855 
-863 NKHIPD
+863 
-869 EYKMTSRENRL
+869 
-880 GLLAGLMDSDGHY
+880 
-893 DKISNCFD
+893 
-901 IIQKNKKLA
+901 
-910 DDIVF
+910 
-915 LVRSLGMRATI
+915 
-926 KECEKSCMYKGE
+926 
-938 RKCGIYHR
+938 
-946 ITISGCG
+946 
-953 LEEIPV
+953 
-959 LLKRKKARVN
+959 
-969 KQIKGCL
+969 
-976 HTGIKVVPL
+976 
-985 EEDAYYGFQIDG
+985 
-997 NSRFLLGDFTVTH
+997 
-1010 NTSLAKHG
+1010 TSLAKHG

>member
-1 MNHLEDNLED
+1 MNHLEDNLEY

-25 IDKYQRIVIRVF
+25 IDKYQQIVIRVF

-79 DITVLYGKMQ
+79 DITVLYGKLQ

-159 RKPSSIFEDVTI
+159 RTPSSIFEDVTI
-171 AETTETLDVYEL
+171 AESTETLDVYEL

-563 SICLNDNKEHST
+563 SICLNDNKGHST

-659 CMAKDT
+659 
-665 PIMLS
+665 
-670 NGKIKMVQD
+670 
-679 ITTKDMLMGDDGF
+679 
-692 ERNVLALGSGRE
+692 
-704 KMYRIEQVK
+704 
-713 GDDYTVNE
+713 
-721 SHILSLKMTKAG
+721 
-733 RKGDKHQTILG
+733 
-744 KRYYKNDIVDICIK
+744 
-758 DYLELPKYLKECL
+758 
-771 KGYKVGLDF
+771 
-780 REQEVSLDPY
+780 
-790 AIGYWLGDGDKTTF
+790 
-804 SITTIDNEVID
+804 
-815 YFIEYASENGLQL
+815 
-828 TKNDISYHI
+828 
-837 TTGIKGGRCYK
+837 
-848 RNSFLNS
+848 
-855 LKQYNLIN
+855 
-863 NKHIPD
+863 
-869 EYKMTSRENRL
+869 
-880 GLLAGLMDSDGHY
+880 
-893 DKISNCFD
+893 
-901 IIQKNKKLA
+901 
-910 DDIVF
+910 
-915 LVRSLGMRATI
+915 
-926 KECEKSCMYKGE
+926 
-938 RKCGIYHR
+938 
-946 ITISGCG
+946 
-953 LEEIPV
+953 
-959 LLKRKKARVN
+959 
-969 KQIKGCL
+969 
-976 HTGIKVVPL
+976 
-985 EEDAYYGFQIDG
+985 
-997 NSRFLLGDFTVTH
+997 
-1010 NTSLAKHG
+1010 TSLAKHG